1 LLACGL
7 PPQDPMVILGYR
19 VGELIKRTI
28 SETNEDNVLGI
39 SAQVAY
45 NFFFSLFPLL
55 LFIAPM
61 LSLLGDKRKLVSD
74 LLARLSTVVPSDAFS
89 LLSKVVNDVVFASNA
104 PGLISIGAL
113 LAAWSGSNIFTT
125 FEDALNTAYD
135 VKDERPWWKK
145 RLLALAVLVGWGIVI
160 FLVTA
165 ILVAGD
171 NIVHYAQT
179 QLGMGST
186 ALDVWA
192 VVQFPLA
199 IVLLV
204 AFLYL
209 MYWLLP
215 YVKMEKRQILVGS
228 IVAAFLF
235 GVATLLFR
243 LYIQHFPPNKTYGT
257 IGAVMVLLSWMYFV
271 SVVILV
277 GGELNSEL
285 HHGTGSTASRKG
297 SVYAGRIATGEQPA
311 QASSKI
317 D

>member
-1 LLACGL
+1 
-7 PPQDPMVILGYR
+7 
-19 VGELIKRTI
+19 
-28 SETNEDNVLGI
+28 
-39 SAQVAY
+39 
-45 NFFFSLFPLL
+45 
-55 LFIAPM
+55 
-61 LSLLGDKRKLVSD
+61 
-74 LLARLSTVVPSDAFS
+74 VVPSEAFA
-89 LLSKVVNDVVFASNA
+89 LLSKVITDVVFAANA

-145 RLLALAVLVGWGIVI
+145 RLLALAVLIGWGIVI
-160 FLVTA
+160 TLVTS
-165 ILVAGD
+165 ILLAGD
-171 NIVHYAQT
+171 NVVSYAQNN
-179 QLGMGST
+179 LGMGGV
-186 ALDVWA
+186 ALEVWA

-215 YVKMEKRQILVGS
+215 YVKMDKRQILVGS
-228 IVAAFLF
+228 VVAAFLF

-243 LYIQHFPPNKTYGT
+243 LYVQHFPPNKTYGT

-285 HHGTGSTASRKG
+285 HNGTGSTASRKG

-317 D
+317 E

>member
-1 LLACGL
+1 
-7 PPQDPMVILGYR
+7 MVILGYR
-19 VGELIKRTI
+19 VSELIKKTI
-28 SETNEDNVLGI
+28 RETNEDNVLGI

-55 LFIAPM
+55 LFVAPM

-74 LLARLSTVVPSDAFS
+74 LLSRLSTVVPSEAFA
-89 LLSKVVNDVVFASNA
+89 LLSKVINDVVFASNA

-125 FEDALNTAYD
+125 FESALNTAYD
-135 VKDERPWWKK
+135 VKDERPWWKQ

-160 FLVTA
+160 TLVTG
-165 ILVAGD
+165 ILLAGD
-171 NIVHYAQT
+171 NIVRYAQNN
-179 QLGMGST
+179 LGMGSA

-215 YVKMEKRQILVGS
+215 YVKMDKRQILVGS
-228 IVAAFLF
+228 VVAAFLF
-235 GVATLLFR
+235 GIATLLFR
-243 LYIQHFPPNKTYGT
+243 LYVQHFPPNKTYGT

-285 HHGTGSTASRKG
+285 HNGTGSTASRKG

-317 D
+317 E